1 MTKTKL
7 FSAMVVAGA
16 CAFGTQAAFAYGAGD
31 FFARAG
37 VAKVE
42 TDDGYADDDTGGYL
56 GLGYMFHDKLGVQLS
71 SMTKTEV
78 HAEGGSFKQIPVNLM
93 AQYYPLG
100 GMDSRVQPY
109 AGVGVNYTTF
119 SDESGVGSVDDSW
132 GAVGELGVD
141 LNVTDNFGF
150 NAFAQYADVSAD
162 IDGGRDVDV
171 NPLTVGAGAMLR
183 F

>member
-7 FSAMVVAGA
+7 FSAMALAGA
-16 CAFGTQAAFAYGAGD
+16 CAFGTQAAFAYGQGD

-37 VAKVE
+37 VAKVD
-42 TDDGYADDDTGGYL
+42 TDDGYADDDTGAYL
-56 GLGYMFHDKLGVQLS
+56 GLGVMVHDKVGIELS
-71 SMTKTEV
+71 SMTETTV
-78 HAEGGSFKQIPVNLM
+78 NAEGGDFKQVPINLM

-109 AGVGVNYTTF
+109 AGLGVNYTTF
-119 SDESGVGSVDDSW
+119 NDENNIGSVDESW
-132 GAVGELGVD
+132 GAVGQLGVD

-150 NAFAQYADVSAD
+150 NAFAQYADVEAD
-162 IDGGRDVDV
+162 VSGGKDVDV
-171 NPLTVGAGAMLR
+171 NPLTVGAGAMVR